1 MDVLDNVHA
10 RSIVTVASKAARG
23 PRADQKMMTMNLRLG
38 IACALL
44 VACGGKKDPAPS
56 AGSAAVAVTGSAA
69 PASGSASTP
78 DGTPVGKCTFT
89 VTGDVALTVE
99 AVATKSPP
107 NGKAMA
113 TADYWQT
120 DDQIR
125 SALQM
130 MSGLDSKKSKDAVQ
144 AEVDAA
150 MKKDPKF
157 MLLLVNCGAD
167 GGSLNFGPGKDSKYA
182 DLPFKPGKYPIAP
195 GSAKAGELAVMVN
208 LRPPTGHKSFEVS
221 EPGTMDITKFDATGI
236 AATFAFKAKSHD
248 GKAVEIKGSF
258 DYPCV
263 GVACK

>member
-1 MDVLDNVHA
+1 M
-10 RSIVTVASKAARG
+10 
-23 PRADQKMMTMNLRLG
+23 MNLRLG

-44 VACGGKKDPAPS
+44 VACGGKKDAAPS
-56 AGSAAVAVTGSAA
+56 AGSGAAGSAS
-69 PASGSASTP
+69 PTSGSASTP
-78 DGTPVGKCTFT
+78 AGTPVGKCTFT
-89 VTGDVALTVE
+89 VTGDLTLTVD
-99 AVATKSPP
+99 AIATKSPP
-107 NGKAMA
+107 NGRAMA

-130 MSGLDSKKSKDAVQ
+130 MTGLDRKKSKETVN

-167 GGSLNFGPGKDSKYA
+167 GGSLNFGPGRDSKYA
-182 DLPFKPGKYPIAP
+182 DIPFKPGKYPIVP
-195 GSAKAGELAVMVN
+195 GTPKPGELAVMIN

-221 EPGTMDITKFDATGI
+221 EPGTIDITKFDATGI
-236 AATFAFKAKSHD
+236 TATFAFKAKSRD
-248 GKAVEIKGSF
+248 GKAVEIKGSL

>member
-1 MDVLDNVHA
+1 
-10 RSIVTVASKAARG
+10 
-23 PRADQKMMTMNLRLG
+23 MMMMNLRLG

-44 VACGGKKDPAPS
+44 VACGGKKDAAPT
-56 AGSAAVAVTGSAA
+56 AGSAAVVAGSAA
-69 PASGSASTP
+69 PASAPASAP
-78 DGTPVGKCTFT
+78 AGTPVGKCTFT
-89 VTGDVALTVE
+89 VTGDVALTVD

-130 MSGLDSKKSKDAVQ
+130 LGGLDSKKSKDAVK
-144 AEVDAA
+144 AEVDEA

-182 DLPFKPGKYPIAP
+182 DIPFKAGKYPIAA
-195 GSAKAGELAVMVN
+195 GTAKAGELGVMVN

-221 EPGTMDITKFDATGI
+221 EPGTMDITKFDGTGI
-236 AATFAFKAKSHD
+236 TATFTFKAKSRD
-248 GKAVEIKGSF
+248 GKAIEIKGSF

-263 GVACK
+263 GVACKS